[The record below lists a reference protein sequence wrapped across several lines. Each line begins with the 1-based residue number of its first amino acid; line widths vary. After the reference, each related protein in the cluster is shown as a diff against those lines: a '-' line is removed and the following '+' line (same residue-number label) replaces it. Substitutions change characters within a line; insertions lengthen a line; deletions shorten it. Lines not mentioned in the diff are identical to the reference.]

1 MPIYMTLKMNLMKIK
16 QLGAIIISTLLIGC
30 QSKNEEMKLNLIPY
44 PADII
49 QHEGTLNIP
58 VEQLTV
64 TSDEEFVVQFLN
76 KQLAVEKGIELMS
89 AEDGLLKFSISSY
102 AKISSE
108 GYRLTVDEK
117 QILVEATGKSGL
129 LYGAQTLRQL
139 LSVENNRVKIPKV
152 EIIDYPRF
160 AWRGMHFDVSRHFFN
175 VDEIKEFLDYMAMN
189 KLNTFHWHLVD
200 DQGWRLEIKKYPKL
214 TEVGAWRENVGFT
227 ANQEKGLNKQNTE
240 PYGGYYTQA
249 DVKEIVAYASER
261 NITIVPEIEL
271 PGHSAAAL
279 VAYPEYYCD
288 NAGELE
294 IWEQAGV
301 SAGVYCAGKESTF
314 QFLEDVLTET
324 MQLFPGEFIHIGG
337 DETPK
342 DTWLACPDCL
352 RRMKEEEAHDEHEL
366 QSYFVNRIER
376 FLNKHNRRLIGW
388 DEILDGGLAQS
399 AAVMSWRGVAGG
411 VKAAEAGH
419 DVVMT
424 PMFPYYFNHTQNHL
438 TASPGHPG
446 ISTLRDVYTFPSIPT
461 DISSEKRHHVIGV
474 QANMWSEYMPEF
486 EHIQYNLFPRVFAIA
501 EVAWSPSI
509 KEWEDFYG
517 RVNHALS
524 SIEKYDVV
532 PGDISYHVRINVE
545 PDYTNKSADIEF
557 VSERL
562 NPIYFT
568 KDGSEPTQQSPVYNG
583 SFNLK
588 EDAHI
593 MACQFKNDGTTTHIS
608 EKEIIFHKAFGKPYD
623 LKYAHAPQYDG
634 GGKYGLTNGFLGVEV
649 GVEEKPIDLTIDM
662 GELTEV
668 SYINSRFKNA
678 PMSWVFGPK
687 KVKYEVSTDGKIF
700 EEVATFEPGVTK
712 SDVNE
717 VVDYP
722 ASFDAVQV
730 RYVRIVAESVGIC
743 PEWHPAA
750 GGKAWLF
757 SDEVI
762 VK

>member
-1 MPIYMTLKMNLMKIK
+1 MRIK
-16 QLGAIIISTLLIGC
+16 QLVTAIIALVFFACTE
-30 QSKNEEMKLNLIPY
+30 KKEEMPLNLIPY
-44 PADII
+44 PAEVTQSGGVLKLKADELSITGLDEAMFDLLHN
-49 QHEGTLNIP
+49 QLS
-58 VEQLTV
+58 VEQNLELLSSENGV
-64 TSDEEFVVQFLN
+64 IKCVVNQE
-76 KQLAVEKGIELMS
+76 ADIVP
-89 AEDGLLKFSISSY
+89 
-102 AKISSE
+102 E
-108 GYRLTVDEK
+108 GYRLTVDK
-117 QILVEATGKSGL
+117 QQVVIEAADKGGL
-129 LYGAQTLRQL
+129 LYGTQTLRQL
-139 LSVENNRVKIPKV
+139 ISKSNNAIEIPQV
-152 EIIDYPRF
+152 VINDAPRF
-160 AWRGMHFDVSRHFFN
+160 AWRGMHFDVSRHFFT
-175 VDEIKEFLDYMAMN
+175 VDEIKQFLDYMAMN

-227 ANQEKGLNKQNTE
+227 ANQEKGLNQKNTE
-240 PYGGYYTQA
+240 AYGGYYTQA
-249 DVKEIVAYASER
+249 DVREIVAYASER
-261 NITIVPEIEL
+261 HITIVPEIEL

-288 NAGELE
+288 NAGDLE
-294 IWEQAGV
+294 IWDQAGV
-301 SAGVYCAGKESTF
+301 SAGVYCAGKEATF

-324 MQLFPGEFIHIGG
+324 MELFPGEFIHIGG

-342 DTWLACPDCL
+342 DTWLACPDCR
-352 RRMKEEEAHDEHEL
+352 RRMKEEKAHDEHEL
-366 QSYFVNRIER
+366 QSYFVHRIEQ

-438 TASPGHPG
+438 SSSPGHPG
-446 ISTLRDVYTFPSIPT
+446 IRTLRDVYTFPSIPT
-461 DISSEKRHHVIGV
+461 DISPDKRKHVIGV
-474 QANMWSEYMPEF
+474 QANMWSEYMPKF
-486 EHIQYNLFPRVFAIA
+486 EHIEYNLFPRVYAIS
-501 EVAWSPSI
+501 EVAWSPEI
-509 KEWEDFYG
+509 REWDDFYA
-517 RVNHALS
+517 RVKNTLPY
-524 SIEKYDVV
+524 IGKYGVK

-545 PDYTNKSADIEF
+545 PDYANQSAGIEF
-557 VSERL
+557 VTERSI
-562 NPIYFT
+562 PVYYT
-568 KDGSEPTQQSPVYNG
+568 TDGTEPTKQSKVYEG
-583 SFNLK
+583 AFVLS

-593 MACQFKNDGTTTHIS
+593 KACQFKEDGSTTYIS

-623 LKYAHAPQYDG
+623 LKYAYAPQYDG

-662 GELTEV
+662 GGLTEV
-668 SYINSRFKNA
+668 RYINSRYKNA

-687 KVKYEVSTDGKIF
+687 KVIYEVSADGKEF
-700 EEVATFEPGVTK
+700 KQVAVFEPGVTE
-712 SDVNE
+712 SDVDE
-717 VVDYP
+717 VVQYP
-722 ASFDAVQV
+722 ATFEAVQV

-743 PEWHPAA
+743 PAWHPAA

>member
-1 MPIYMTLKMNLMKIK
+1 MRLKQLIIIGLGFMTLACNTTPKK
-16 QLGAIIISTLLIGC
+16 
-30 QSKNEEMKLNLIPY
+30 EKLNVIPY
-44 PADII
+44 PAEVS
-49 QHEGTLNIP
+49 QEGGVLKFNMD
-58 VEQLTV
+58 QLTISV
-64 TSDEEFVVQFLN
+64 DDELILN
-76 KQLAVEKGIELMS
+76 TLVNQLKVEKGIQLKTADQGQIQFVIS
-89 AEDGLLKFSISSY
+89 ANDAIP
-102 AKISSE
+102 SE
-108 GYRLTVDEK
+108 GYWLTVDDTK
-117 QILVEATGKSGL
+117 VLVEASEKSGL

-139 LSVENNRVKIPKV
+139 IEVRKNKVVIPKV
-152 EIIDYPRF
+152 KIKDYPRF
-160 AWRGMHFDVSRHFFN
+160 AWRGMHYDVSRHFFS
-175 VDEIKEFLDYMAMN
+175 VAEIKQFLDYMAMN

-214 TEVGAWRENVGFT
+214 TEVGAWRDKIGFT
-227 ANQEKGLNKQNTE
+227 ANQERGLNTDNGE
-240 PYGGYYTQA
+240 RYGGYYTQT

-279 VAYPEYYCD
+279 VAYPQYYCA

-294 IWEQAGV
+294 IWDQAGV

-314 QFLEDVLTET
+314 QFLEDILTET
-324 MQLFPGEFIHIGG
+324 MELFPGEFIHIGG

-342 DTWLACPDCL
+342 DTWLACPDC
-352 RRMKEEEAHDEHEL
+352 RKRMKQEGAKDEHEL
-366 QSYFVNRIER
+366 QSYFVHRIEK

-411 VKAAEAGH
+411 IKAAEAGH

-438 TASPGHPG
+438 QTSPGHPG
-446 ISTLRDVYTFPSIPT
+446 ISTLRDVYTFPSIPV
-461 DISSEKRHHVIGV
+461 DISPEKRKHVIGV
-474 QANMWSEYMPEF
+474 QANLWTEYMPEF
-486 EHIQYNLFPRVFAIA
+486 KHIQYNLFPRVYAIS
-501 EVAWSPSI
+501 EVAWSQNI
-509 KEWEDFYG
+509 REWDDFYQ
-517 RVNHALS
+517 RVQNQLPVL
-524 SIEKYDVV
+524 EKHGIT

-545 PDYTNKSADIEF
+545 PDYENKSATIEF
-557 VSERL
+557 VSERPI
-562 NPIYFT
+562 PIYFT
-568 KDGSEPTQQSPVYNG
+568 KDGSEPTQNSTVYTNK
-583 SFNLK
+583 FVLN
-588 EDAHI
+588 ENAHI
-593 MACQFKNDGTTTHIS
+593 KACQFKADGTTTNIS
-608 EKEIIFHKAFGKPYD
+608 EKEINFHKAFGKPYD

-662 GELTEV
+662 GELTAV
-668 SYINSRFKNA
+668 SHINSRYKNA

-687 KVKYEVSTDGKIF
+687 RITYHVSVDGETF
-700 EEVATFEPGVTK
+700 EEVAVFEPGVVE

-717 VVDYP
+717 VVQYP
-722 ASFDAVQV
+722 ADFEVKNV
-730 RYVRIVAESVGIC
+730 RYIRIVAESVGVC

-762 VK
+762 VQ

>member
-1 MPIYMTLKMNLMKIK
+1 MRFK
-16 QLGAIIISTLLIGC
+16 QLIVVLAAILAVSC
-30 QSKNEEMKLNLIPY
+30 SKKNDEAMLNLIPY
-44 PADII
+44 PAEVQ
-49 QHEGTLNIP
+49 QHSGQLEFNINN
-58 VEQLTV
+58 LSIA
-64 TSDEEFVVQFLN
+64 SDEAFVIQLLN
-76 KQLAVEKGIELMS
+76 KQLS
-89 AEDGLLKFSISSY
+89 AEYGIKLPVADKGMIHFSLVQDGSIP
-102 AKISSE
+102 SE
-108 GYRLTVDEK
+108 GYRLRVDNS
-117 QILVEATGKSGL
+117 ILIEASEKSGL

-139 LSVENNRVKIPKV
+139 LSVKGDKISIPKL
-152 EIIDYPRF
+152 EITDYPRF
-160 AWRGMHFDVSRHFFN
+160 AWRGMHFDVSRHFFG
-175 VDEIKEFLDYMAMN
+175 VKEVKQFLDYMVMN

-214 TEVGAWRENVGFT
+214 TELGAWRNNVGFT
-227 ANQEKGLNKQNTE
+227 ANQEKGLNKKNTE

-249 DVKEIVAYASER
+249 EVREIVAYASER

-279 VAYPEYYCD
+279 VAYPEYYCN

-314 QFLEDVLTET
+314 QFLEDVLAET
-324 MQLFPGEFIHIGG
+324 MELFPGEFIHIGG

-342 DTWLACPDCL
+342 DTWLACPEC
-352 RRMKEEEAHDEHEL
+352 RQRMKEEGAHDEHEL
-366 QSYFVNRIER
+366 QSYFVHRIEKY
-376 FLNKHNRRLIGW
+376 LNKHNRRLIGW

-411 VKAAEAGH
+411 IKAAEAGQ

-438 TASPGHPG
+438 SNSPGHPG

-461 DISSEKRHHVIGV
+461 DIPADKRHHVIGV

-486 EHIQYNLFPRVFAIA
+486 KHIEYNLFPRVFAIA
-501 EVAWSPSI
+501 EVAWSPAI
-509 KEWEDFYG
+509 REWDDFYA
-517 RVNHALS
+517 RVNNTLPS
-524 SIEKYDVV
+524 LEKLGIKH
-532 PGDISYHVRINVE
+532 GDISYHVRINVE
-545 PDYTNKSADIEF
+545 PDYENKSATLEF
-557 VSERL
+557 VSERP
-562 NPIYFT
+562 NTIYYT
-568 KDGSEPTQQSPVYNG
+568 KDGSEPTSQSTVYNAP
-583 SFNLK
+583 FVLN

-593 MACQFKNDGTTTHIS
+593 KACQFKEDGSTTFVS
-608 EKEIIFHKAFGKPYD
+608 EKEIIFHKAFGKPYE

-662 GELTEV
+662 GKPSEI

-687 KVKYEVSTDGKIF
+687 KVRYEVSEDGSTF
-700 EEVATFEPGVTK
+700 TEVALFEPGVTE

-717 VVDYP
+717 IVQYP
-722 ASFDAVQV
+722 AEFTPVKVQ
-730 RYVRIVAESVGIC
+730 YVRIIAENVGLC
-743 PEWHPAA
+743 PVWHPAA

>member
-1 MPIYMTLKMNLMKIK
+1 MRIK
-16 QLGAIIISTLLIGC
+16 QLIATTMSIFLLVACSEKGD
-30 QSKNEEMKLNLIPY
+30 NPMLNLIPY
-44 PADII
+44 PAEVNQEKGELKIDVAM
-49 QHEGTLNIP
+49 LS
-58 VEQLTV
+58 VS
-64 TSDEEFVVQFLN
+64 SDDDFVVTLLN
-76 KQLAVEKGIELMS
+76 KQLKAEQNIQLAH
-89 AEDGLLKFSISSY
+89 AEDGFVKFKLVNDATIP
-102 AKISSE
+102 AE
-108 GYRLTVDEK
+108 GYRLKVAPK
-117 QILVEATGKSGL
+117 QVLIEAAEKSGL

-139 LSVENNRVKIPKV
+139 LSPENGRVVLPYVSIK
-152 EIIDYPRF
+152 DSPRF
-160 AWRGMHFDVSRHFFN
+160 AWRGMHFDVSRHFFD
-175 VDEIKEFLDYMAMN
+175 VDEIKQFLDYMAMN

-200 DQGWRLEIKKYPKL
+200 DQAWRLEIKKYPKL

-227 ANQEKGLNKQNTE
+227 ANQVKGLNVQNTE
-240 PYGGYYTQA
+240 AYGGYYTQA
-249 DVKEIVAYASER
+249 DVREIVAYAAER

-279 VAYPEYYCD
+279 VAYPEYYCN

-301 SAGVYCAGKESTF
+301 SAGVYCAGKETTF
-314 QFLEDVLTET
+314 QFLEDVLSET
-324 MQLFPGEFIHIGG
+324 MDLFPGEFIHIGG

-342 DTWLACPDCL
+342 DTWLACPDC
-352 RRMKEEEAHDEHEL
+352 RQRMKEEGAHDEHEL
-366 QSYFVNRIER
+366 QSYFVHRIEK

-438 TASPGHPG
+438 STSPGHPG

-461 DISSEKRHHVIGV
+461 DISPENRHHVIGV

-486 EHIQYNLFPRVFAIA
+486 KHIEYNLFPRVFAIA
-501 EVAWSPSI
+501 EVAWSPVIS
-509 KEWEDFYG
+509 EWDDFYA
-517 RVNHALS
+517 RVNNTLPLL
-524 SIEKYDVV
+524 EKLGVKA
-532 PGDISYHVRINVE
+532 GDISYHVRINVE
-545 PDYTNKSADIEF
+545 PDYENKSATLAF
-557 VSERL
+557 VSERP
-562 NPIYFT
+562 NTIFYT
-568 KDGSEPTQQSPVYNG
+568 KDGSTPTTRSTVYRG
-583 SFNLK
+583 PFVLA

-593 MACQFKNDGTTTHIS
+593 KACQFKEDGTTTFIS
-608 EKEIIFHKAFGKPYD
+608 EKEIIFHKAFGKPYV

-662 GELTEV
+662 GEPTEI

-687 KVKYEVSTDGKIF
+687 KVRYELSEDGTTFK
-700 EEVATFEPGVTK
+700 EVASFEPGVTE

-717 VVDYP
+717 IVDYP
-722 ASFDAVQV
+722 AEFSATKA
-730 RYVRIVAESVGIC
+730 RYVRIIAESVGTC
-743 PEWHPAA
+743 PAWHPAA

>member
-1 MPIYMTLKMNLMKIK
+1 MRVK
-16 QLGAIIISTLLIGC
+16 LLIAVFIAILAISC
-30 QSKNEEMKLNLIPY
+30 SNNNEEVMLNLIPY
-44 PADII
+44 PAEVQQQGGHFETEAEILSVSSDDAFII
-49 QHEGTLNIP
+49 QL
-58 VEQLTV
+58 
-64 TSDEEFVVQFLN
+64 LN
-76 KQLAVEKGIELMS
+76 KQLSREKGLELPI
-89 AEDGLLKFSISSY
+89 AEEGMIRFKLVQDNTIPT
-102 AKISSE
+102 E
-108 GYRLTVDEK
+108 GYRLTVDK
-117 QILVEATGKSGL
+117 GVLIEATEKSGL

-139 LSVENNRVKIPKV
+139 LTLNNGKVSIPKLT
-152 EIIDYPRF
+152 ITDYPRF
-160 AWRGMHFDVSRHFFN
+160 AWRGMHFDVSRHFFS
-175 VDEIKEFLDYMAMN
+175 VEEIKQFLDYMAMN

-214 TEVGAWRENVGFT
+214 TEIGAWRKNVGFT
-227 ANQEKGLNKQNTE
+227 ANQEKGLNTKNTE
-240 PYGGYYTQA
+240 SYGGYYTQTE
-249 DVKEIVAYASER
+249 VREIVAYASER

-324 MQLFPGEFIHIGG
+324 MELFPGEFIHIGG

-342 DTWLACPDCL
+342 DTWLACPDC
-352 RRMKEEEAHDEHEL
+352 RKRMKEEGAHDEHEL
-366 QSYFVNRIER
+366 QSYFVHRIEK

-438 TASPGHPG
+438 STSPGHPG

-461 DISSEKRHHVIGV
+461 DISPDKRHHVIGV
-474 QANMWSEYMPEF
+474 QANMWSEYMPKF
-486 EHIQYNLFPRVFAIA
+486 KHIEYNLFPRVFAIA
-501 EVAWSPSI
+501 EVAWSPAI
-509 KEWEDFYG
+509 REWDDFYA
-517 RVNHALS
+517 RVNKAIPTL
-524 SIEKYDVV
+524 EKQGIQ

-545 PDYTNKSADIEF
+545 PDYENKSATLEF
-557 VSERL
+557 VSERP
-562 NPIYFT
+562 NTIYYT
-568 KDGSEPTQQSPVYNG
+568 KDGSKPTKQSTVYTG
-583 SFNLK
+583 SFVLA

-593 MACQFKNDGTTTHIS
+593 KACQFKEDGSTTFVS
-608 EKEIIFHKAFGKPYD
+608 EKEIIFHKAFGKPYQ

-649 GVEEKPIDLTIDM
+649 GVEEKPIDLIIDM
-662 GELTEV
+662 GEATEI
-668 SYINSRFKNA
+668 SHINSRYKNA
-678 PMSWVFGPK
+678 PLSWVFGPK
-687 KVKYEVSTDGKIF
+687 KVRYEVSADGKSF
-700 EEVATFEPGVTK
+700 NEVASFEPGITE

-717 VVDYP
+717 IVQYP
-722 ASFDAVQV
+722 AEFEPVKA
-730 RYVRIVAESVGIC
+730 RYVRIVAENVGLC
-743 PEWHPAA
+743 PAWHPAA